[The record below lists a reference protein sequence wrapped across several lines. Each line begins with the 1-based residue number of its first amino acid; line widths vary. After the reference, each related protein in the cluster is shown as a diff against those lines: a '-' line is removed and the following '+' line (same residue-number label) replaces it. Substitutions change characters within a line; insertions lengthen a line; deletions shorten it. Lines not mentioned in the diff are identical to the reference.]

1 VDVKLARDTWLI
13 YQRQMLLTVRSPMLI
28 IFGLA
33 QPVTYL
39 VIFTPFLLP
48 GLASLG
54 ATNYAD
60 AYRMYVPGLLVA
72 MCLFGGLFAGF
83 GLLAELRSG
92 IIERCRVTQISRVA
106 LLLGRALRDVTTML
120 VQSVIITVAALPF
133 GLSVPVMELVLAF
146 VLLALIGLMT
156 TAISYDL
163 TLLIRSEQTLGQV
176 LNVLT
181 QPIALLAGVLIPL
194 ALAPAWIQN
203 VALANPFSWATAGM
217 RALFDG
223 KVDDPTVW
231 QSLIIVSGLAVLT
244 VAWSARLFTRSVR

>member
-1 VDVKLARDTWLI
+1 VDVKLARDAWLI
-13 YQRQMLLTVRSPMLI
+13 YQRQMVLMARSPMLI
-28 IFGLA
+28 VFGLA

-48 GLASLG
+48 GLTSMG
-54 ATNYAD
+54 ATSYAD
-60 AYRMYVPGLLVA
+60 AYRVYVPGLLVA

-83 GLLAELRSG
+83 SLLAELRSG
-92 IIERCRVTQISRVA
+92 IIERFRVTQISRVA
-106 LLLGRALRDVTTML
+106 LLLGRAMRDVTAML
-120 VQSVIITVAALPF
+120 VQSAIITIASLPF
-133 GLSVPVMELVLAF
+133 GLSVPMGELLLAF

-156 TAISYDL
+156 TAISYNL

-181 QPIALLAGVLIPL
+181 QPLALLAGVLIPL

-203 VALANPFSWATAGM
+203 VALWNPFSWATAGM

-223 KVDDPTVW
+223 KVGDAAVW
-231 QSLIIVSGLAVLT
+231 QSLVIVSGLAVLT
-244 VAWSARLFTRSVR
+244 VAWSARLFTRAVR

>member
-1 VDVKLARDTWLI
+1 VDVKVARDAWLI
-13 YQRQMLLTVRSPMLI
+13 YQRQMVLMVRSPMLI
-28 IFGLA
+28 VFGLA
-33 QPVTYL
+33 QPITYL

-54 ATNYAD
+54 ATDYAD
-60 AYRMYVPGLLVA
+60 AYRVYVPGLLVA

-83 GLLAELRSG
+83 SLLAELRSG
-92 IIERCRVTQISRVA
+92 IIERFRVTPISRVA
-106 LLLGRALRDVTTML
+106 LLLGRAMRDVTAML

-133 GLSVPVMELVLAF
+133 GLSVPVGELLLAF
-146 VLLALIGLMT
+146 VLLTLIGLMT

-203 VALANPFSWATAGM
+203 VALWNPFSWATAGM

-223 KVDDPTVW
+223 RMEDAAVW
-231 QSLIIVSGLAVLT
+231 QGLIIVTTLAVLT
-244 VAWSARLFTRSVR
+244 VAWSARLFTRAVR